1 MAVRIRLKRLGRRH
15 RPFYRVCAMDS
26 RAPRDGK
33 VIEELGV
40 YDPMIRETDAR
51 VTLNQERVSYWLGV
65 GAQPTE
71 KVQVLINKYGPEG
84 THLQQQ
90 SEAMER
96 LKLSKPTAPPAEPLP
111 TFEEETPAEEAASDE
126 AAAADEGAS
135 EESVAAEDAAADDA
149 VAEEAAE
156 EEAAEYIKNHK
167 IKKPI
172 VGFIAGITAPPGRRM
187 GHAGAIISGGKGGA
201 EDKIKKMK
209 DCGIT
214 IANSPSKIGKTLFN
228 KLSD

>member
-40 YDPMIRETDAR
+40 YDPMIRETAAR

-135 EESVAAEDAAADDA
+135 EESVAAEDTTVDDAAAEEA
-149 VAEEAAE
+149 AAEEATEEEAAE
-156 EEAAEYIKNHK
+156 EEAAEEE
-167 IKKPI
+167 
-172 VGFIAGITAPPGRRM
+172 A
-187 GHAGAIISGGKGGA
+187 A
-201 EDKIKKMK
+201 EEEAAEEEAAEEEATEGD
-209 DCGIT
+209 
-214 IANSPSKIGKTLFN
+214 SEEESE
-228 KLSD
+228 